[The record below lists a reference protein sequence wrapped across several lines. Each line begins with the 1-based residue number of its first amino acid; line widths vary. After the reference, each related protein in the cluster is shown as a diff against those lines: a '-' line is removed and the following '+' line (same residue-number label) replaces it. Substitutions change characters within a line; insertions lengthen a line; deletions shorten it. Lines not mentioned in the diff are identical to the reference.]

1 MEKFNQG
8 GLMNIK
14 YITGYAGTGKSHD
27 LVELTKALD
36 PATSVILAPTH
47 KALKRLEGKTNPLIL
62 AQTIHAFLG
71 WRPGINENAEELG
84 HIDVTIKKV
93 KPVEGLTT
101 VVIDEAGMMSED
113 MLFSIVERFEELY
126 DYETDCITMWLF
138 LDPYQLPPVKG
149 RQIQVDPT
157 HQENRTIQY
166 RAESP
171 DLVALFTKFVHY
183 IEHSNHN
190 DLTTPLSENVLGAK
204 AFKNFKVGDRCLAY
218 TNEAVGKHNQTIA
231 KLLGITSYINQEV
244 QIGNLTETHKIDEI
258 LNPNEKYL
266 TNIYHTGE
274 LYMQDMNINKNFLS
288 NSICALI
295 NHPQIS
301 FIRVG
306 CYIMP
311 VIFGT
316 HNAHVARKKAREK
329 AIGDCKYFADVY
341 ALGRAF
347 TCDYTF
353 ASTVHKSQGSE
364 FDMVW
369 IDKQDILKSSMN
381 NNYRQYA
388 RMMYVALSRAK
399 KTVVI
404 YGS

>member
-1 MEKFNQG
+1 MT
-8 GLMNIK
+8 IK

-27 LVELTKALD
+27 LTELTKTLD

-47 KALKRLEGKTNPLIL
+47 KALKRLEGKTNPLVL

-71 WRPGINENAEELG
+71 WRPGINEMAEELN
-84 HIDVTIKKV
+84 HIDITIKKD
-93 KPVEGLTT
+93 KAIEGLET
-101 VVIDEAGMMSED
+101 VVVDEAGMMSED
-113 MLFSIVERFEELY
+113 MLFSIVEKLEALY
-126 DYETDCITMWLF
+126 NYETEHITMYLF

-149 RQIQVDPT
+149 RQIQVDPYN
-157 HQENRTIQY
+157 QENRTHQY
-166 RAESP
+166 RSESP
-171 DLVALFTKFVHY
+171 DVVALFTKFVHY

-190 DLTTPLSENVLGAK
+190 DLTTPASENVLHV
-204 AFKNFKVGDRCLAY
+204 KNLSGFEIGDRLLAY

-231 KLLGITSYINQEV
+231 KLLGITSYIGQEV

-258 LNPNEKYL
+258 LNPDEKYL
-266 TNIYHTGE
+266 TKLYESGE
-274 LYMQDMNINKNFLS
+274 LYMQDMQINKNFLS
-288 NSICALI
+288 NSICAMI
-295 NHPQIS
+295 DNKNIS

-306 CYIMP
+306 GYVMP

-316 HNAHVARKKAREK
+316 HIAAIARKKAREK
-329 AIGDCKYFADVY
+329 AIEDKRHFVDVY

-364 FDMVW
+364 FERVW

-399 KTVVI
+399 KTVFI
-404 YGS
+404 LC

>member
-1 MEKFNQG
+1 M
-8 GLMNIK
+8 LIK

-27 LVELTKALD
+27 LTELTKTLD
-36 PATSVILAPTH
+36 PNNSVILAPTH

-62 AQTIHAFLG
+62 SQTIHAFLG
-71 WRPGINENAEELG
+71 WRPGINEEAEELN
-84 HIDVTIKKV
+84 HIDVTIKKI
-93 KPVEGLTT
+93 KPIEGLET

-126 DYETDCITMWLF
+126 NYETDNITMWLF

-149 RQIQVDPT
+149 RQIQVDPAN
-157 HQENRTIQY
+157 QENRTIQY
-166 RAESP
+166 RSESP
-171 DLVALFTKFVHY
+171 DVVALFTKFVHY

-190 DLTTPLSENVLGAK
+190 DLTTPESENVIYV
-204 AFKNFKVGDRCLAY
+204 KNLKGFEKGDRLLAY
-218 TNEAVGKHNQTIA
+218 TNEAVGKHNKTIA
-231 KLLGITSYINQEV
+231 KILGIKDYIGSEV

-258 LNPNEKYL
+258 LNPDEKYL
-266 TNIYHTGE
+266 TKLYETGE
-274 LYMQDMNINKNFLS
+274 LYMQDMQINKNFLS
-288 NSICALI
+288 NSICAML
-295 NHPQIS
+295 NHPQIN

-306 CYIMP
+306 GYVMP

-316 HNAHVARKKAREK
+316 HNAVVARKKAREK
-329 AIGDCKYFADVY
+329 AISDRKHFQEVY

-364 FDMVW
+364 FDRVW

-399 KTVVI
+399 KKVFI
-404 YGS
+404 YGG